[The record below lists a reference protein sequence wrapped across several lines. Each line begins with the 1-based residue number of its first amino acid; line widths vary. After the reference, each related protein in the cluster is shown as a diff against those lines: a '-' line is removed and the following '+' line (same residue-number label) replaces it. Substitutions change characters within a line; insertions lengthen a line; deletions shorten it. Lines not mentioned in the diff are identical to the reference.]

1 MTKLQEYKA
10 IQVIKESL
18 RTDKYK
24 SERVEDWATY
34 TRVTRQL
41 KELDERL
48 KTDFEWVNVS
58 ASIGSRNYYRSV
70 IKIGKGFYDRG
81 EKMTAGRGWWG
92 VEEIPEI
99 TDDMRAELLSD
110 SYYY

>member
-10 IQVIKESL
+10 IQGIKSEL
-18 RTDKYK
+18 RTEKYS
-24 SERVEDWATY
+24 SERSEDWTTY
-34 TRVTRQL
+34 TRVNRQL
-41 KELDERL
+41 RELETRL

-70 IKIGKGFYDRG
+70 IKIGKGFFDRG

-99 TDDMRAELLSD
+99 TEGMKNEMISD